1 MSARPDVAAGVITP
15 YARVAMLTHKNPRPY
30 GVPGEQGTPWPQ
42 YGQDNTMPAQGG
54 YPGAAYAGPAVMPP
68 MNLPSR
74 APGTIMIVLGLLMML
89 IIAPV
94 IFAVVA
100 VSGLN
105 TEAPEDVNAVSIT
118 NGGTVEVGAN
128 GQYTILLGDAEAT
141 SCTMTDTDGDV
152 YDMHSFAGINNYY
165 TATDLPAGTYRID
178 CEGLP
183 AGADIAGMDASAG
196 DITKSSTNGLIWSS
210 VVGVSGTIIMIIGIV
225 LVVKANGRR
234 REIRQQAMMSAI
246 G

>member
-1 MSARPDVAAGVITP
+1 MS
-15 YARVAMLTHKNPRPY
+15 NPRPY

-42 YGQDNTMPAQGG
+42 YGQGG

-100 VSGLN
+100 FSGLN
-105 TEAPEDVNAVSIT
+105 TETPENVNAVSIT

-128 GQYTILLGDAEAT
+128 GQYTILLGEAEAT

-152 YDMHSFAGINNYY
+152 YDMHTFAGVNNYY

-183 AGADIAGMDASAG
+183 AGADIAGMDVSAG
-196 DITKSSTNGLIWSS
+196 DITKSSTNGLIWST

>member
-1 MSARPDVAAGVITP
+1 MS
-15 YARVAMLTHKNPRPY
+15 NPRPY

-42 YGQDNTMPAQGG
+42 YGQDGTMPAQGG

-100 VSGLN
+100 FSGLN
-105 TEAPEDVNAVSIT
+105 TETPENVNAVSIT

-128 GQYTILLGDAEAT
+128 GQYTILLGEAEAT
-141 SCTMTDTDGDV
+141 SCTMTDTDGEV
-152 YDMHSFAGINNYY
+152 YDMHTFAGVNNYY

-183 AGADIAGMDASAG
+183 AGADIAGMDVSAG

>member
-1 MSARPDVAAGVITP
+1 MS
-15 YARVAMLTHKNPRPY
+15 NPRPY

-42 YGQDNTMPAQGG
+42 YGQDNTMPTQGG

-94 IFAVVA
+94 VFAVVA
-100 VSGLN
+100 FSGLN
-105 TEAPEDVNAVSIT
+105 TETPENVNAVSIT

-152 YDMHSFAGINNYY
+152 YDMHTFAGVNNYY

-183 AGADIAGMDASAG
+183 AGAAIAGMDVSGG
-196 DITKSSTNGLIWSS
+196 DITKSSTNGLIWST
-210 VVGVSGTIIMIIGIV
+210 VVGVSGTIIMIIGIG

>member
-1 MSARPDVAAGVITP
+1 MS
-15 YARVAMLTHKNPRPY
+15 NPRPY

-100 VSGLN
+100 VSGLT
-105 TEAPEDVNAVSIT
+105 TETPEDVNAVSIT

>member
-1 MSARPDVAAGVITP
+1 MS
-15 YARVAMLTHKNPRPY
+15 NPRPY

-42 YGQDNTMPAQGG
+42 YGQDGTMPAQGG

-100 VSGLN
+100 FSGLN
-105 TEAPEDVNAVSIT
+105 TETPENVNAVSIT

-128 GQYTILLGDAEAT
+128 GQYTILLGEAEAT

-152 YDMHSFAGINNYY
+152 YDMHTFAGVNNYY

-183 AGADIAGMDASAG
+183 AGADIAGMDVSAG

-225 LVVKANGRR
+225 LVVKANRRR

>member
-1 MSARPDVAAGVITP
+1 MS
-15 YARVAMLTHKNPRPY
+15 NPRPY

-105 TEAPEDVNAVSIT
+105 TETPEDVNAVSIT

-210 VVGVSGTIIMIIGIV
+210 VIGVSGTIIMIIGIV

>member
-1 MSARPDVAAGVITP
+1 MS
-15 YARVAMLTHKNPRPY
+15 NPRPY

-100 VSGLN
+100 FSGLN
-105 TEAPEDVNAVSIT
+105 TETPENVNAVSIT

-128 GQYTILLGDAEAT
+128 GQYTILLGEAEAT

-152 YDMHSFAGINNYY
+152 YDMHTFAGVNNYY

-183 AGADIAGMDASAG
+183 AGADIAGMDVSAG
-196 DITKSSTNGLIWSS
+196 DITKSSTNGLIWST

>member
-1 MSARPDVAAGVITP
+1 MS
-15 YARVAMLTHKNPRPY
+15 NPRPY

-42 YGQDNTMPAQGG
+42 YGQEGTMPAQGG

-74 APGTIMIVLGLLMML
+74 APGTIMIVVGLLMML

-94 IFAVVA
+94 IFAVIA
-100 VSGLN
+100 ISGIN
-105 TEAPEDVNAVSIT
+105 TELPEDANTAQIS
-118 NGGTVEVGAN
+118 NGGTVEVGQN
-128 GQYTILLGDAEAT
+128 GQYTILFSEGEA
-141 SCTMTDTDGDV
+141 SACTMTNTDGDV
-152 YDMHSFAGINNYY
+152 YDMHTFAGANNYY

-183 AGADIAGMDASAG
+183 SGAQIMGMDVSAG
-196 DITKSSTNGLIWSS
+196 DITKSSTNGLIWST

>member
-1 MSARPDVAAGVITP
+1 MS
-15 YARVAMLTHKNPRPY
+15 NPRPY

-183 AGADIAGMDASAG
+183 AGADIAGMDVSAG
-196 DITKSSTNGLIWSS
+196 DITKSSTNGRIWST
-210 VVGVSGTIIMIIGIV
+210 VVGVGGTIIMIIGIV

-234 REIRQQAMMSAI
+234 REIQQQAMMSAI

>member
-1 MSARPDVAAGVITP
+1 MS
-15 YARVAMLTHKNPRPY
+15 NPRPY

-42 YGQDNTMPAQGG
+42 YGQDNTMPVQGG

-94 IFAVVA
+94 VFAVVA
-100 VSGLN
+100 FSGLN
-105 TEAPEDVNAVSIT
+105 TETPENVNAVSIT

-152 YDMHSFAGINNYY
+152 YDMHTFAGVNNYY

-183 AGADIAGMDASAG
+183 AGAAIAGMDVSGG
-196 DITKSSTNGLIWSS
+196 DITKSSTNGLIWST

>member
-1 MSARPDVAAGVITP
+1 MS
-15 YARVAMLTHKNPRPY
+15 NPRPY

-42 YGQDNTMPAQGG
+42 YGQNGTMPAQGG

-100 VSGLN
+100 FSGLN
-105 TEAPEDVNAVSIT
+105 TETPENVNAVSIT

-152 YDMHSFAGINNYY
+152 YDMHTFAGVNNYY

-183 AGADIAGMDASAG
+183 AGADIAGMDVSAG
-196 DITKSSTNGLIWSS
+196 DITKSSTNGLIWST
-210 VVGVSGTIIMIIGIV
+210 VVGVSGTIIMIIGIM

-234 REIRQQAMMSAI
+234 LEIRQQAMMSAL

>member
-1 MSARPDVAAGVITP
+1 MS
-15 YARVAMLTHKNPRPY
+15 NPRPY

-42 YGQDNTMPAQGG
+42 YGQDNTMPTQGG

-210 VVGVSGTIIMIIGIV
+210 VVGVSGTIITIIGIV

>member
-1 MSARPDVAAGVITP
+1 MS
-15 YARVAMLTHKNPRPY
+15 NPRPY

-100 VSGLN
+100 FSGLN
-105 TEAPEDVNAVSIT
+105 TETPEDVNAVSIT

-210 VVGVSGTIIMIIGIV
+210 VVGVSGTIIMIIGACRW
-225 LVVKANGRR
+225 LSLPARCR
-234 REIRQQAMMSAI
+234 
-246 G
+246 

>member
-1 MSARPDVAAGVITP
+1 MS
-15 YARVAMLTHKNPRPY
+15 NPRPY

-42 YGQDNTMPAQGG
+42 YGQDGTMPAQGG

-100 VSGLN
+100 FSGLN
-105 TEAPEDVNAVSIT
+105 TETPENVNAVSIT

-141 SCTMTDTDGDV
+141 SCTMTNTDGDV
-152 YDMHSFAGINNYY
+152 YDMHTFAGVNNYY

-183 AGADIAGMDASAG
+183 AGADIAGMDVSAG
-196 DITKSSTNGLIWSS
+196 DITKSSTNGLIWST

-234 REIRQQAMMSAI
+234 REIQQQAIMSAI

>member
-1 MSARPDVAAGVITP
+1 MS
-15 YARVAMLTHKNPRPY
+15 NPRPY

-42 YGQDNTMPAQGG
+42 YGQGGTMPAQGG

-128 GQYTILLGDAEAT
+128 GQYTILLGDVEAT

-234 REIRQQAMMSAI
+234 RELRQQAMMSAI

>member
-1 MSARPDVAAGVITP
+1 MS
-15 YARVAMLTHKNPRPY
+15 NPRPY

-42 YGQDNTMPAQGG
+42 YGQDNTMPTQGG

-94 IFAVVA
+94 VFAVVA
-100 VSGLN
+100 FSGLN
-105 TEAPEDVNAVSIT
+105 TETPENVNAVSIT

-152 YDMHSFAGINNYY
+152 YDMHTFAGVNNYY

-183 AGADIAGMDASAG
+183 AGAAIAGMDVSGG
-196 DITKSSTNGLIWSS
+196 DITKSSTNGLIWST

-234 REIRQQAMMSAI
+234 RESRQQAMMSAI

>member
-1 MSARPDVAAGVITP
+1 MS
-15 YARVAMLTHKNPRPY
+15 NPNPY
-30 GVPGEQGTPWPQ
+30 GASGDQNTPWPQ
-42 YGQDNTMPAQGG
+42 YGQDGTMPAQGG

-128 GQYTILLGDAEAT
+128 GQYTILLGDVEAT

-196 DITKSSTNGLIWSS
+196 DITKSSTNGLIWIFAGQEAHLLKST
-210 VVGVSGTIIMIIGIV
+210 TIGFYTGEATHFHEDGSYAHQLI
-225 LVVKANGRR
+225 LAWLKL
-234 REIRQQAMMSAI
+234 S
-246 G
+246 

>member
-1 MSARPDVAAGVITP
+1 MS
-15 YARVAMLTHKNPRPY
+15 NPRPY

-210 VVGVSGTIIMIIGIV
+210 VIGVSGTIIMIIGIV

>member
-1 MSARPDVAAGVITP
+1 MS
-15 YARVAMLTHKNPRPY
+15 NPRPY

-74 APGTIMIVLGLLMML
+74 APGTIMIVVGLLMML

>member
-1 MSARPDVAAGVITP
+1 MS
-15 YARVAMLTHKNPRPY
+15 NPRPY

-42 YGQDNTMPAQGG
+42 YGQEGTMPAQGG

-74 APGTIMIVLGLLMML
+74 APGAIMIVVGLLMML

-94 IFAVVA
+94 IFAVIA
-100 VSGLN
+100 ISGIN
-105 TEAPEDVNAVSIT
+105 TELPEDANTAQIS
-118 NGGTVEVGAN
+118 NGGTVEVGQN
-128 GQYTILLGDAEAT
+128 GQYTILFSEGEA
-141 SCTMTDTDGDV
+141 SACTMTNTDGDV
-152 YDMHSFAGINNYY
+152 YDMHTFAGANNYY

-183 AGADIAGMDASAG
+183 SGAQIMGMDVSAG
-196 DITKSSTNGLIWSS
+196 DITKSSTNGLIWST

>member
-1 MSARPDVAAGVITP
+1 MS
-15 YARVAMLTHKNPRPY
+15 NPRPY

-152 YDMHSFAGINNYY
+152 YDMHSFAAINNYY

>member
-1 MSARPDVAAGVITP
+1 MS
-15 YARVAMLTHKNPRPY
+15 NPRPY

-42 YGQDNTMPAQGG
+42 YGQDNTMPTQGG

-128 GQYTILLGDAEAT
+128 GQYTILLGDVEAT

>member
-1 MSARPDVAAGVITP
+1 MS
-15 YARVAMLTHKNPRPY
+15 NPRPY

-42 YGQDNTMPAQGG
+42 YGQDGTMPAQGG

-94 IFAVVA
+94 VFAVVA
-100 VSGLN
+100 FSGLN
-105 TEAPEDVNAVSIT
+105 TETPENVNAVSIT

-152 YDMHSFAGINNYY
+152 YDMHTFAGVNNYY

-183 AGADIAGMDASAG
+183 AGAAIAGMDVSGG
-196 DITKSSTNGLIWSS
+196 DITKSSTNGLIWST

>member
-1 MSARPDVAAGVITP
+1 MS
-15 YARVAMLTHKNPRPY
+15 NPRPY

-42 YGQDNTMPAQGG
+42 YGQGGTTPAQGG

-100 VSGLN
+100 FSGLN
-105 TEAPEDVNAVSIT
+105 TETPENVNAVSIT

-128 GQYTILLGDAEAT
+128 GQYTILLGEAEAT

-152 YDMHSFAGINNYY
+152 YDMHTFAGVNNYY

-183 AGADIAGMDASAG
+183 AGADIAGMDVSAG
-196 DITKSSTNGLIWSS
+196 DITKSSTNGLIWST
-210 VVGVSGTIIMIIGIV
+210 VVGVSGTIIMIVGIV

>member
-1 MSARPDVAAGVITP
+1 MS
-15 YARVAMLTHKNPRPY
+15 NPRPY

-42 YGQDNTMPAQGG
+42 YGQDGTMPAQGG

-105 TEAPEDVNAVSIT
+105 TEAPENVNAVSIT

-128 GQYTILLGDAEAT
+128 GQYTILLGDVEAT

>member
-1 MSARPDVAAGVITP
+1 MS
-15 YARVAMLTHKNPRPY
+15 NPRPY

-74 APGTIMIVLGLLMML
+74 APGTIMIVLGLRMML

>member
-1 MSARPDVAAGVITP
+1 MS
-15 YARVAMLTHKNPRPY
+15 NPRPY
-30 GVPGEQGTPWPQ
+30 GVPGEQGAPWPQ

>member
-1 MSARPDVAAGVITP
+1 MS
-15 YARVAMLTHKNPRPY
+15 NPRPY

-42 YGQDNTMPAQGG
+42 YGQDGTMPAQGG

-128 GQYTILLGDAEAT
+128 GQYTILLGDVEAT

-152 YDMHSFAGINNYY
+152 YDMHTFAGVNNYY

-234 REIRQQAMMSAI
+234 RELRQQAMMSAI

>member
-1 MSARPDVAAGVITP
+1 MS
-15 YARVAMLTHKNPRPY
+15 NPRPY

-42 YGQDNTMPAQGG
+42 YGQEGTMPAQGG

-74 APGTIMIVLGLLMML
+74 APGTIMIVVGLLMML

-94 IFAVVA
+94 IFAVIA
-100 VSGLN
+100 ISGIN
-105 TEAPEDVNAVSIT
+105 TELPEDANTAQIS
-118 NGGTVEVGAN
+118 NGGTVEVGQN
-128 GQYTILLGDAEAT
+128 GQYTILFSEGEA
-141 SCTMTDTDGDV
+141 SACTMTNTDGDV
-152 YDMHSFAGINNYY
+152 YDMHTFAGVNNYY

-183 AGADIAGMDASAG
+183 SGAQIMGMDVSAG
-196 DITKSSTNGLIWSS
+196 DITKSSTNGLIWST

>member
-1 MSARPDVAAGVITP
+1 MS
-15 YARVAMLTHKNPRPY
+15 NPRPY

-105 TEAPEDVNAVSIT
+105 TETPEGVNAVSIT

-183 AGADIAGMDASAG
+183 AGADIAGMDVSAG
-196 DITKSSTNGLIWSS
+196 DITKSSTNGLIWST

-234 REIRQQAMMSAI
+234 REIQQQAMMSAI

>member
-1 MSARPDVAAGVITP
+1 MS
-15 YARVAMLTHKNPRPY
+15 NPRPY

-196 DITKSSTNGLIWSS
+196 DITKSSTNRLIWSS

>member
-1 MSARPDVAAGVITP
+1 MS
-15 YARVAMLTHKNPRPY
+15 NPRPY

-42 YGQDNTMPAQGG
+42 YGQDGTMPAQGG

-128 GQYTILLGDAEAT
+128 GQYTILLGDVEAT

-210 VVGVSGTIIMIIGIV
+210 VVGVSGTIIMITGIV

-234 REIRQQAMMSAI
+234 RELRQQAMMSAI

>member
-1 MSARPDVAAGVITP
+1 MS
-15 YARVAMLTHKNPRPY
+15 NPRPY

-42 YGQDNTMPAQGG
+42 YGQGGTMPAQGG
-54 YPGAAYAGPAVMPP
+54 YPGAAYAGPAVTPP

-100 VSGLN
+100 FSGLN
-105 TEAPEDVNAVSIT
+105 TETPENVNAVSIT

-128 GQYTILLGDAEAT
+128 GQYTILLGEAEAT

-152 YDMHSFAGINNYY
+152 YDMHTFAGVNNYY

-183 AGADIAGMDASAG
+183 AGADIAGMDVSAG
-196 DITKSSTNGLIWSS
+196 DITKSSTNGLIWST
-210 VVGVSGTIIMIIGIV
+210 VVGVSGTIIMIVGIV

>member
-1 MSARPDVAAGVITP
+1 MS
-15 YARVAMLTHKNPRPY
+15 NPRPY

-42 YGQDNTMPAQGG
+42 YGQEGTMPAQGG

-74 APGTIMIVLGLLMML
+74 APGTIMIVVGLLMML

-94 IFAVVA
+94 IFAVIA
-100 VSGLN
+100 ISGIN
-105 TEAPEDVNAVSIT
+105 TELPEDANTAQIS
-118 NGGTVEVGAN
+118 NGGTVEVGQN
-128 GQYTILLGDAEAT
+128 GQYTILFSEGEA
-141 SCTMTDTDGDV
+141 SACTMTNTDGDV
-152 YDMHSFAGINNYY
+152 YDMHTFAGANNYY

-183 AGADIAGMDASAG
+183 SGAQIMGMDVSAG
-196 DITKSSTNGLIWSS
+196 DITKSSTNGIIWST

>member
-1 MSARPDVAAGVITP
+1 MS
-15 YARVAMLTHKNPRPY
+15 NPRPY

-42 YGQDNTMPAQGG
+42 YGQDGTMPAQGG
-54 YPGAAYAGPAVMPP
+54 YPGAAYAGPAVMSP

-100 VSGLN
+100 FSGLN
-105 TEAPEDVNAVSIT
+105 TETPENVNAVSIT

-128 GQYTILLGDAEAT
+128 GQYTILLGEAEAT

-152 YDMHSFAGINNYY
+152 YDMHTFAGVNNYY

-183 AGADIAGMDASAG
+183 AGADIAGMDVSAG

>member
-1 MSARPDVAAGVITP
+1 MS
-15 YARVAMLTHKNPRPY
+15 NPRPY

-42 YGQDNTMPAQGG
+42 YGQDGTMPAQGG

-100 VSGLN
+100 FSGLN
-105 TEAPEDVNAVSIT
+105 TETPEDVNAVSIT

-234 REIRQQAMMSAI
+234 RELRQQAMMSAI

>member
-1 MSARPDVAAGVITP
+1 MS
-15 YARVAMLTHKNPRPY
+15 NPRPY

-42 YGQDNTMPAQGG
+42 YGQDNTMPTQGG

-94 IFAVVA
+94 VFAVVA
-100 VSGLN
+100 FSGLN
-105 TEAPEDVNAVSIT
+105 TETPENVNAVSIT

-152 YDMHSFAGINNYY
+152 YDMHTFAGVNNYY

-183 AGADIAGMDASAG
+183 AGAAIAGMDVSGG
-196 DITKSSTNGLIWSS
+196 DITKSSTNGLIWST
-210 VVGVSGTIIMIIGIV
+210 VVGASGTIIMIIGIV

>member
-1 MSARPDVAAGVITP
+1 MS
-15 YARVAMLTHKNPRPY
+15 NPRPY

-183 AGADIAGMDASAG
+183 AGAAIAGMDVSGG

>member
-1 MSARPDVAAGVITP
+1 MS
-15 YARVAMLTHKNPRPY
+15 NPRPY

-42 YGQDNTMPAQGG
+42 YGQDGTMPAQGG

-128 GQYTILLGDAEAT
+128 GQYTILLGDVEAT

-196 DITKSSTNGLIWSS
+196 DITKSSMNGLIWSS

-234 REIRQQAMMSAI
+234 RELRQQAMMSAI